1 MKRDFLNIVRNKY
14 FKTLNSFVKFFLE
27 AFIINR
33 KIRRSLKGEFCKW
46 YLKKYINQVEKL
58 YVPTFPKK
66 HTRYRIWQYWDS
78 GFDNAPDIVKACI
91 SSVDKYKGDIERIF
105 LTKDNIKEYVDIP
118 QFYYEMYDKGIIK
131 PAHFSDILRTYL
143 LVEHG
148 GCWIDATVYLTAPLP
163 DYIRASEL
171 FVFQNDEEK
180 DLDGLNMANY
190 FISSN
195 GNSVI
200 LQKMK
205 KFLDI
210 FWQENNFCINYFFYL
225 HAFTMFSKSSEQNQL
240 EWSEMLSLSYLSVQ
254 IMQNKL
260 LNTYSENLYNEL
272 KRISP
277 IHKLTYKN
285 RVLSKKKNIDFSN
298 TLYEHILQEYELI

>member
-1 MKRDFLNIVRNKY
+1 MKRKISDIVRNKY
-14 FKTLNSFVKFFLE
+14 FKTLNSFIKFFLE
-27 AFIINR
+27 AFVINR

-46 YLKKYINQVEKL
+46 YLAKYINQVEKS
-58 YVPTFPKK
+58 YIPIFPKK
-66 HTRYRIWQYWDS
+66 NVKYRIWQYWDN
-78 GFDNAPDIVKACI
+78 GFDNAPDIVKACA
-91 SSVDKYKGDIERIF
+91 SSVDKYKGDLERVL
-105 LTKDNIKEYVDIP
+105 LTRENIKEYVDIP
-118 QFYYEMYDKGIIK
+118 QFYYDMYDKGIIK

-195 GNSVI
+195 GHSVI

-205 KFLDI
+205 MFLDI
-210 FWQENNFCINYFFYL
+210 FWQENTFCINYFFYL
-225 HAFTMFSKSSEQNQL
+225 HAFTMFTKSSKQNLL
-240 EWSEMLSLSYLSVQ
+240 EWSEILSVSYLAVQ

-260 LNTYSENLYNEL
+260 LNIYSKDLYDEL
-272 KRISP
+272 KRVSSV
-277 IHKLTYKN
+277 HKLTYKQ
-285 RVLSKKKNIDFSN
+285 RVLSKKKEIDFSN
-298 TLYEHILQEYELI
+298 TLYEYILKEYKLI